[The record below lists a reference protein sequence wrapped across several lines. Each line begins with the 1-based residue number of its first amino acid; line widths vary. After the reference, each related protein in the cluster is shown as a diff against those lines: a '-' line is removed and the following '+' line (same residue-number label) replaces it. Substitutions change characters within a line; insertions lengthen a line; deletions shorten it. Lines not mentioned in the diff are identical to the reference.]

1 MNTIFR
7 KITLLKWIFIPV
19 IIFARLIVSEI
30 SVIVLFISFNILYLC
45 ENYQKS
51 EIKNTPINF
60 KVRMNN

>member
-1 MNTIFR
+1 MYKVFR

-30 SVIVLFISFNILYLC
+30 SGIVLFISFNILYLC
-45 ENYQKS
+45 ENYQKP